1 VRLPMLV
8 ILMRLERQWDE
19 LTIKNTICRLATG
32 PWLLIS
38 LLCGKVIVGLVV
50 ACSSSITTS
59 EGVDI
64 PSPGWFA

>member
-1 VRLPMLV
+1 MVSKATKRREAMS
-8 ILMRLERQWDE
+8 
-19 LTIKNTICRLATG
+19 IKAENRFRSLCRLATG

-50 ACSSSITTS
+50 ACFSSVTTS